1 MRHVIELTA
10 YFCYYGIF
18 INMIRLKQLLEQANA
33 ESAKPTTKVTP
44 IRTALSGGIQ
54 KIIGFFKSRGS
65 KTEITDIPVSP
76 YLQKY
81 KYDEYKIQSQVEG
94 RIYSYITDTQI
105 NNTVGESTNAFIAIC
120 RITDNQ
126 PDLPNFKRIGY
137 QVIFESDDAFFEY
150 FLMEYYTGNSV
161 TDSLG
166 HWKDA
171 GDSIVQ
177 SVNTLEGNPGKLTQP
192 DGFAAA
198 VEKAF
203 PKNRTE
209 LRSYEAIRND
219 LSTLIGLTLNVVTP
233 DSTDRTDYL

>member
-1 MRHVIELTA
+1 
-10 YFCYYGIF
+10 
-18 INMIRLKQLLEQANA
+18 MIRLKTLLEQANA
-33 ESAKPTTKVTP
+33 EATKPALKVTP
-44 IRTALSGGIQ
+44 IRGVIKGGIQ

-65 KTEITDIPVSP
+65 RTEITDIPVSP

-94 RIYSYITDTQI
+94 RNYSRITSTQL
-105 NNTVGESTNAFIAIC
+105 NNTETESTNAFISIC
-120 RITDNQ
+120 RITDTQ

-171 GDSIVQ
+171 GDNIVQ

-203 PKNRTE
+203 PKNQTE

-233 DSTDRTDYL
+233 ASTDRTDYL

>member
-1 MRHVIELTA
+1 
-10 YFCYYGIF
+10 
-18 INMIRLKQLLEQANA
+18 MIRLKTLLEQANA
-33 ESAKPTTKVTP
+33 EATKPALKVTP
-44 IRTALSGGIQ
+44 LSGTLKGGIQ

-65 KTEITDIPVSP
+65 RTEIKDIPVDP

-94 RIYSYITDTQI
+94 RNYSRITNTQL
-105 NNTVGESTNAFIAIC
+105 NNTEAESTNAFISIC
-120 RITDNQ
+120 RITDTQ
-126 PDLPNFKRIGY
+126 PDLPNFKRICY
-137 QVIFESDDAFFEY
+137 QVIFESDGAFFEY
-150 FLMEYYTGNSV
+150 FLAEYYTGNSV

-166 HWKDA
+166 HWKNA
-171 GDSIVQ
+171 GNNIVQ

-203 PKNRTE
+203 PKNQTE

-219 LSTLIGLTLNVVTP
+219 LSTLIGLTLNVVTQP
-233 DSTDRTDYL
+233 SNDRTDYL

>member
-1 MRHVIELTA
+1 MPRKA
-10 YFCYYGIF
+10 
-18 INMIRLKQLLEQANA
+18 
-33 ESAKPTTKVTP
+33 
-44 IRTALSGGIQ
+44 
-54 KIIGFFKSRGS
+54 KIIDDKISEP
-65 KTEITDIPVSP
+65 KKKKNLMNTIIKDITVVDNEDIILRLPISN
-76 YLQKY
+76 
-81 KYDEYKIQSQVEG
+81 
-94 RIYSYITDTQI
+94 TQI
-105 NNTVGESTNAFIAIC
+105 NNTEAESTNAFIAIC
-120 RITDNQ
+120 RITDKQ

-166 HWKDA
+166 HWKDS

-203 PKNRTE
+203 PKNQTE